1 MVYDR
6 KGYTPEPGIINLV
19 TYHRAKGLEWDTVF
33 IMRMTAEDFPNRR
46 AALEEGGI
54 EEERR
59 LFYVA
64 STRAERQLFLSYPLT
79 AGYYDNLTIQQPSPF
94 LEEIDKRLLEDIDVE
109 EEWDEPVIEI
119 DNLGEEKPRRRGF
132 LSSIDD
138 L

>member
-1 MVYDR
+1 M
-6 KGYTPEPGIINLV
+6 
-19 TYHRAKGLEWDTVF
+19 
-33 IMRMTAEDFPNRR
+33 
-46 AALEEGGI
+46 EEGGI